1 MAEIFL
7 GDDGPGTDSLPE
19 TGPTGTGFKF
29 GAGAEQRGIAT
40 DAVVDAVALVIP
52 VSTGEGPFSAS
63 SASHLELLRSQLLL
77 PLLRG
82 AFNAIATGG

>member
-19 TGPTGTGFKF
+19 TGPTGAGFKF

-52 VSTGEGPFSAS
+52 VSTSEGPFSAS
-63 SASHLELLRSQLLL
+63 AASHLELLRRQLLL